1 MATAKVAAA
10 TQRQTPFWAT
20 SPGASS
26 RRNQTK
32 NGTITIR
39 SIVRMLG
46 RFQIPG
52 ADPALFASALVTFLG
67 YRPVSDQAS
76 SEPPSSSSGPEPPPA
91 PPAPAPSAP
100 S

>member
-10 TQRQTPFWAT
+10 IQRQTPFWAT

-46 RFQIPG
+46 RFQIRD
-52 ADPALFASALVTFLG
+52 ADPVLLASALVTFLG

-76 SEPPSSSSGPEPPPA
+76 SEPSSSSPEPPEP
-91 PPAPAPSAP
+91 PSAP